1 MLSKGAIKMAT
12 IDKVTVPANT
22 PTVIVN
28 GDGRRVWV
36 QGGTFYLGGSNV
48 DPDNGIFLSGGTEF
62 IDLGNVAL
70 LETLYAYSTAE
81 TTITVLYY
89 TTVF

>member
-1 MLSKGAIKMAT
+1 MAT
-12 IDKVTVPANT
+12 IQKVTVPADT

-48 DPDNGIFLSGGTEF
+48 DPDNGIFLSGGNEF
-62 IDLGNVAL
+62 LDLGNVAIT
-70 LETLYAYSTAE
+70 ETIYAYSSAD
-81 TTITVLYY
+81 TTITVFYY